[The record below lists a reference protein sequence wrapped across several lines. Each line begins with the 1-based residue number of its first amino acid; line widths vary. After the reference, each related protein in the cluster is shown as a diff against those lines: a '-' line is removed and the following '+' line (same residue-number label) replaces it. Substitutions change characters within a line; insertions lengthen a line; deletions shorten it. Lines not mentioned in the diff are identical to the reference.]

1 MLEEIKKGLLAG
13 FGAVLLTKEKI
24 DEVSRKL
31 VNDAKLSKEDAQ
43 KLTNELIETGDRRW
57 QDLEKTVTENV
68 RKGLDAF
75 GIGNQNRL
83 QELKDRVEELE
94 KRVATIEVS
103 SGGTDK

>member
-75 GIGNQNRL
+75 GIGNQNKL
-83 QELKDRVEELE
+83 QELKDRVAELE

>member
-75 GIGNQNRL
+75 GIGNQNKL

-94 KRVATIEVS
+94 KRVATIEVAS
-103 SGGTDK
+103 AGTDK

>member
-43 KLTNELIETGDRRW
+43 KLAKELIETGDRRW

-75 GIGNQNRL
+75 GIGNQNKL

-94 KRVATIEVS
+94 KRVKTIEVS
-103 SGGTDK
+103 SAGTDK

>member
-13 FGAVLLTKEKI
+13 FGAVLLTREKI

-31 VNDAKLSKEDAQ
+31 VNDAKLSKEDAR

-75 GIGNQNRL
+75 GIGKQKDL
-83 QELKDRVEELE
+83 QELKERLVGLE
-94 KRVATIEVS
+94 KRVAAIEVS
-103 SGGTDK
+103 SDGTEK

>member
-68 RKGLDAF
+68 RKGSEIQWRTPLTASP
-75 GIGNQNRL
+75 
-83 QELKDRVEELE
+83 LE
-94 KRVATIEVS
+94 SLLRR
-103 SGGTDK
+103 

>member
-43 KLTNELIETGDRRW
+43 KLAKELIETGDRRW

-75 GIGNQNRL
+75 GIGNQNKL
-83 QELKDRVEELE
+83 QELKDRGNRE
-94 KRVATIEVS
+94 
-103 SGGTDK
+103 

>member
-75 GIGNQNRL
+75 GIGNQNKL

>member
-31 VNDAKLSKEDAQ
+31 VNEAKLSKEDAQ

-75 GIGNQNRL
+75 GIGNQNKL
-83 QELKDRVEELE
+83 QELKDRVAELE

-103 SGGTDK
+103 SGGADK